1 MSIRIRSTLVSAVNF
16 NDSTNLC
23 RNRSRNCRFSIRSC
37 LSDSDHRKLVFE
49 VKERLAKD
57 YSSLP
62 VGRNGRDDEEMILW
76 FLKDR
81 KFSVEEAIGKLS
93 KAIRWRQEFNV
104 SELSEDSVKI
114 AAETGK
120 AYVHDFLDVKGRPVL
135 AVVAS
140 KHTPGLLDR
149 IEDEKLC
156 VFLLEKALSKLP
168 EGQHKI
174 LGLLDLRGYRTENAD
189 LKFLT
194 FLFDVFYCYYPSRLD
209 EVLFVDAPFVFKPI
223 WQFIKPLVKKYASLV
238 KFCSSETVRK
248 EYFTDETLP
257 TSFRN

>member
-1 MSIRIRSTLVSAVNF
+1 MSIRIGSTLVAVNF
-16 NDSTNLC
+16 RNSTNL
-23 RNRSRNCRFSIRSC
+23 SRNQPRSCRFSVRSC
-37 LSDSDHRKLVFE
+37 LSDSDQRKLVFE
-49 VKERLAKD
+49 VKKRLARD
-57 YSSLP
+57 YSILP
-62 VGRNGRDDEEMILW
+62 LGMNGRDDEEMILW

-81 KFSVEEAIGKLS
+81 RFSVEEAIGKLS
-93 KAIRWRQEFNV
+93 KAIRWRQEFKV

-120 AYVHDFLDVKGRPVL
+120 AYVHDSLDTRGRPVL
-135 AVVAS
+135 TVVAA
-140 KHTPGLLDR
+140 KHIPGLLDR

-168 EGQHKI
+168 AGQDKI
-174 LGLLDLRGYRTENAD
+174 LGLFDLRGYGAENAD
-189 LKFLT
+189 IKFLT

-223 WQFIKPLVKKYASLV
+223 WQFVKPLVKRYASLV

-257 TSFRN
+257 TSFKN